1 MIVTNRTGHVLY
13 QQKPNE
19 QRSQLTH
26 AAKPRKLWEKNAV
39 NWVRGIGKMFH
50 FWAKDI
56 QKNGSIDLP
65 SGNLT

>member
-1 MIVTNRTGHVLY
+1 MVTNRTGHVLY

-19 QRSQLTH
+19 QRTLAWLMLHSVGLH
-26 AAKPRKLWEKNAV
+26 WI
-39 NWVRGIGKMFH
+39 RGIGHVFH

-65 SGNLT
+65 SGYLT

>member
-39 NWVRGIGKMFH
+39 NWIRGIGKMFH
-50 FWAKDI
+50 F
-56 QKNGSIDLP
+56 
-65 SGNLT
+65 